1 VKKNL
6 KFYFK
11 LFFSTFWLSAFTF
24 GGGYVI
30 VPLMKKKFVEQYRW
44 IDDKEMLDI
53 TAIAQASPGAMAINA
68 SVLVGFRMAGIPGS
82 LVTVLGTVLPPLIT
96 LTLVSLFYFEFR
108 DNEIIRNVLNGLMA
122 GVVAVIADVVIKMAA
137 GIIKQR
143 EVFSIVIMAAVF
155 LAVRIFHVNI
165 VYILLA
171 SGLAGALLM
180 LSRRKPGMKG
190 CPK

>member
-6 KFYFK
+6 KFYLK

-30 VPLMKKKFVEQYRW
+30 VPLMRKKFVEQYRW

-53 TAIAQASPGAMAINA
+53 TAIAQASPGAMAVNA

-108 DNEIIRNVLNGLMA
+108 DNEIIRKLLNGMMA

-137 GIIKQR
+137 GIIKQK

-155 LAVRIFHVNI
+155 LAVRLFQVNI

-180 LSRRKPGMKG
+180 LARRKPGTKG
-190 CPK
+190 CLK

>member
-1 VKKNL
+1 VKKDL

-30 VPLMKKKFVEQYRW
+30 VPLMRKKFVEQYRW

-68 SVLVGFRMAGIPGS
+68 SVLVGFRMAGFPGS

-108 DNEIIRNVLNGLMA
+108 DNEIIRNVLNGMMA

-165 VYILLA
+165 VYVLLA

-180 LSRRKPGMKG
+180 LARRKPGTKG